1 MEAEE
6 PKQNNERSIISCK
19 QFKHKEASSDNREL
33 WIWRRGRHFILIFLD
48 YSLRIDIPESVLVLF
63 SPKNL
68 VRLLP
73 LKEVKPSPDR

>member
-33 WIWRRGRHFILIFLD
+33 WIWRRGRHFILRFLD
-48 YSLRIDIPESVLVLF
+48 YSLRIDIPQSFVALFPPKKLVL
-63 SPKNL
+63 
-68 VRLLP
+68 LLP
-73 LKEVKPSPDR
+73 LKKVKPSPDR